1 MDGIKEFG
9 IRTKDGSKSSLEA
22 YKSIGLGGKEM
33 TAAFAKG
40 GKTAQ
45 QAFLKTVKAIEAVKD
60 PVLKNAVS
68 VQLFGTQAE
77 DLEARVIKSYGNV
90 KKQFDKTKNTIDEM
104 AKIKYS
110 SMGDAIKGIGRQ
122 LLTSLIIPA
131 SNLLLPA
138 FNKFSNWFNQAG
150 PKINKFFSGVG
161 EDLSRVGKIIKKSGQ
176 LLENTWNDTGYY
188 TAAVGITN
196 IGKEMGL
203 SEDNA
208 YKLSGAITDIT
219 DRLSDLK
226 PYVDILKGLG
236 DVAYNVTIGTGDI
249 SGVQQI
255 NKGLQSMGFSPDQA
269 IQISNSAVDIFDN
282 IRDKADEFARSL
294 SPVIGDISSYFKEA
308 FSFGSDLD
316 FGSIIDSVKDL
327 SKSITPVIES
337 IATGIGP
344 ALHSVTSLLAPL
356 MKVGKQAFN
365 AIIPLVMKLSSSI
378 SSKLGPVFTSVFGY
392 LTKTLLPQ
400 VSSVLAA
407 WLPKIGALF
416 SKVGGLIMAIYNTGI
431 APVIDRLVSIFKWA
445 WPVITTVVTGAINI
459 LKPIIGG
466 IIDVLGGVI
475 DFLTGV
481 FTGNW
486 SLVWDGIKQIVVG
499 IWEGITGAI
508 KAAFN
513 NVIGVINSAI
523 DKING
528 FSFTMPE
535 ALGGKTI
542 GGMNVPHLPML
553 AKGGFTTGPSIAG
566 EAGTE
571 AVIPLNNKQRSMNLL
586 EKTNRMMGYTTTNNG
601 GDSIVL
607 QFDITIQGNA
617 DKEVVQQAIQ
627 AAQPAFRQQYK
638 QMKRQDARTSL

>member
-1 MDGIKEFG
+1 
-9 IRTKDGSKSSLEA
+9 
-22 YKSIGLGGKEM
+22 M

-110 SMGDAIKGIGRQ
+110 SMGDAFKGIGRQ
-122 LLTSLIIPA
+122 LLTSIIIPV

-138 FNKFSNWFNQAG
+138 FNKFSNWFNQTG
-150 PKINKFFSGVG
+150 PMISKFFSEVG
-161 EDLSRVGKIIKKSGQ
+161 TGLSRVGKIIKKSGQ
-176 LLENTWNDTGYY
+176 LLENTWNNTGYY

-219 DRLSDLK
+219 DRLSELK

-255 NKGLQSMGFSPDQA
+255 NKGLQSIGFSPDQA
-269 IQISNSAVDIFDN
+269 IQISNSAVDIFDG
-282 IRDKADEFARSL
+282 IRGKAEEFVRSL
-294 SPVIGDISSYFKEA
+294 SPVIGDISAYFKEV

-316 FGSIIDSVKDL
+316 FGSIVNSVSDL
-327 SKSITPVIES
+327 KKSITPVVES

-365 AIIPLVMKLSSSI
+365 AIIPLVAKLAASVTG
-378 SSKLGPVFTSVFGY
+378 KLGPVFTSVFGY

-416 SKVGGLIMAIYNTGI
+416 SKLGGLIMAIYERSI
-431 APVIDRLVSIFKWA
+431 APTINALVTIFKWA
-445 WPVITTVVTGAINI
+445 WPVITTAVTGAINI
-459 LKPIIGG
+459 LKPVIGG

-486 SLVWDGIKQIVVG
+486 SLAWDGIKQIVVG

-542 GGMNVPHLPML
+542 GGMDVPHLPML

-627 AAQPAFRQQYK
+627 AAQPTFRQQYSN
-638 QMKRQDARTSL
+638 MKRQNARVSLS

>member
-1 MDGIKEFG
+1 
-9 IRTKDGSKSSLEA
+9 
-22 YKSIGLGGKEM
+22 M

-45 QAFLKTVKAIEAVKD
+45 QAFLKTAKAIEAVKD

-110 SMGDAIKGIGRQ
+110 SMGDAFKGIGRQ
-122 LLTSLIIPA
+122 LLTSIIIPV
-131 SNLLLPA
+131 SNMLLPA
-138 FNKFSNWFNQAG
+138 FNKFSNWFNQTG
-150 PKINKFFSGVG
+150 PMINKFFSSVG
-161 EDLSRVGKIIKKSGQ
+161 TSLSWVSKIIMKTGQ
-176 LLENTWNDTGYY
+176 LLQNTWDSTGYY
-188 TAAVGITN
+188 TAAVGIST
-196 IGKEMGL
+196 IGREIGL
-203 SEDNA
+203 SEENA

-219 DRLSDLK
+219 DRLSELK

-255 NKGLQSMGFSPDQA
+255 NKGLQSIGFSPDQA

-282 IRDKADEFARSL
+282 IRGKAEVFVASL
-294 SPVIGDISSYFKEA
+294 KPIMGDIKGYFKEA
-308 FSFGSDLD
+308 FTFGADLD
-316 FGSIIDSVKDL
+316 FREIVDSVSDL
-327 SKSITPVIES
+327 RKSITPVIES

-344 ALHSVTSLLAPL
+344 ALHSVASLLVPL

-431 APVIDRLVSIFKWA
+431 APVIDSLVGIFKWA
-445 WPVITTVVTGAINI
+445 WPVITAAVTGAINI
-459 LKPIIGG
+459 LKPVIGG

-486 SLVWDGIKQIVVG
+486 DLAWQGIKEVAVG
-499 IWEGITGAI
+499 IWDSITGAV

-513 NVIGVINSAI
+513 NVIAIINSAI
-523 DKING
+523 QKVNS
-528 FSFTMPE
+528 FSFTMPDL
-535 ALGGKTI
+535 LGGETI
-542 GGMNVPHLPML
+542 GSLGIPEIPML
-553 AKGGFTTGPSIAG
+553 ADGDITNRPSIMG
-566 EAGTE
+566 EAGWE
-571 AVIPLNNKQRSMNLL
+571 AAIPINNKPRSMNLL
-586 EKTNRMMGYTTTNNG
+586 EKTNRLMGYNPGGNG
-601 GDSIVL
+601 DNLNLNFNIV
-607 QFDITIQGNA
+607 IQGNA
-617 DKEVVQQAIQ
+617 DKEVVTQAVK
-627 AAQPAFRQQYK
+627 AAEPSFRQQYK

>member
-9 IRTKDGSKSSLEA
+9 IRTKDGSKDSLAA
-22 YKSIGLGGKEM
+22 YKSIGLGGTEM
-33 TAAFAKG
+33 TKKFAAG

-45 QAFLKTVKAIEAVKD
+45 EAFLKTVKAIEAVKD

-90 KKQFDKTKNTIDEM
+90 KKQFDKTKNSIDEM

-110 SMGDAIKGIGRQ
+110 SMGDAFKGIGRQ
-122 LLTSLIIPA
+122 LLTSIIIPV
-131 SNLLLPA
+131 SNMLLPA

-176 LLENTWNDTGYY
+176 LLENTWNNTGYY

-196 IGKEMGL
+196 IGKELGL

-219 DRLSDLK
+219 DRLSELK

-255 NKGLQSMGFSPDQA
+255 NKGLQSIGFSPDQA
-269 IQISNSAVDIFDN
+269 IQISNSAVDIFDG
-282 IRDKADEFARSL
+282 IRGKAEEFVRSL

-316 FGSIIDSVKDL
+316 FGSIVNSVSDL
-327 SKSITPVIES
+327 KKSITPVIES

-365 AIIPLVMKLSSSI
+365 AIIPLVAKLAASVTG
-378 SSKLGPVFTSVFGY
+378 KLGPVFTSVFGY

-416 SKVGGLIMAIYNTGI
+416 GKMGGLIMAIYERSI
-431 APVIDRLVSIFKWA
+431 APTINALVTIFKWA
-445 WPVITTVVTGAINI
+445 WPVMTTAVTGAINI
-459 LKPIIGG
+459 LKPVIGG

-481 FTGNW
+481 FTGD
-486 SLVWDGIKQIVVG
+486 WDLAWKGIKEVAVG
-499 IWEGITGAI
+499 IWDGITGAV

-513 NVIGVINSAI
+513 NVIMIINSAI
-523 DKING
+523 QKING
-528 FSFTMPE
+528 FSFELPE
-535 ALGGKTI
+535 WAGGGSVGNLGI
-542 GGMNVPHLPML
+542 PEIPML
-553 AKGGFTTGPSIAG
+553 ADGDITNRPSIMG
-566 EAGTE
+566 EAGWE
-571 AVIPLNNKQRSMNLL
+571 AAIPINNKPRSMNLL
-586 EKTNRMMGYTTTNNG
+586 EKTNRLMGYNPGGNG
-601 GDSIVL
+601 DNLNLNFNIV
-607 QFDITIQGNA
+607 IQGNA
-617 DKEVVQQAIQ
+617 DKEVVTQAVK
-627 AAQPAFRQQYK
+627 AAEPSFRQQYK

>member
-1 MDGIKEFG
+1 MQKKFASGGDVA
-9 IRTKDGSKSSLEA
+9 RQA
-22 YKSIGLGGKEM
+22 YFQVRDALNK
-33 TAAFAKG
+33 
-40 GKTAQ
+40 
-45 QAFLKTVKAIEAVKD
+45 VKD
-60 PVLKNAVS
+60 PIKQNTALLN
-68 VQLFGTQAE
+68 LFGTQGE
-77 DLEARVIKSYGNV
+77 DLEKSTIQAILRTNNA
-90 KKQFDKTKNTIDEM
+90 FDKTKNTMQEVQ
-104 AKIKYS
+104 KIKYS
-110 SMGDAIKGIGRQ
+110 SISYAFRSIGRQ
-122 LLTSLIIPA
+122 LLTEFVYPLSDLA
-131 SNLLLPA
+131 LPA
-138 FNKFSNWFNQAG
+138 LASFGKGLETAI
-150 PKINKFFSGVG
+150 PKIKKYFKQGMQAMQPFIKALQDVGDLFANSMAGTGDMSAATGISKFLISLGVG
-161 EDLSRVGKIIKKSGQ
+161 EDK
-176 LLENTWNDTGYY
+176 
-188 TAAVGITN
+188 
-196 IGKEMGL
+196 
-203 SEDNA
+203 A
-208 YKLSGAITDIT
+208 YKFSAAISDVFDKFAAIKNIVKGAG
-219 DRLSDLK
+219 
-226 PYVDILKGLG
+226 GLLTNALMG
-236 DVAYNVTIGTGDI
+236 SGDI
-249 SGVQQI
+249 SGVQDI
-255 NKGLQSMGFSPDQA
+255 NKGLQSIGFSPDQA
-269 IQISNSAVDIFDN
+269 IKMSNGFVDAFDKIKGKVN
-282 IRDKADEFARSL
+282 DFVNSIR
-294 SPVIGDISSYFKEA
+294 PVMDDITSYFKDA
-308 FSFGSDLD
+308 FTFGGGLDL
-316 FGSIIDSVKDL
+316 GGIVDSVSSLRD
-327 SKSITPVIES
+327 SITPVIES

-356 MKVGKQAFN
+356 MKMGKQAFN
-365 AIIPLVMKLSSSI
+365 AIIPLVAKLASSI

-416 SKVGGLIMAIYNTGI
+416 GKLGGLIMAIYERSI
-431 APVIDRLVSIFKWA
+431 APTINALVGIFKWA

-486 SLVWDGIKQIVVG
+486 SLAWDGIKQIVVG

-542 GGMNVPHLPML
+542 GGMDIPHLPML

-627 AAQPAFRQQYK
+627 AAQPTFRQQYLN
-638 QMKRQDARTSL
+638 MKRQDARTSL

>member
-1 MDGIKEFG
+1 
-9 IRTKDGSKSSLEA
+9 
-22 YKSIGLGGKEM
+22 M

-110 SMGDAIKGIGRQ
+110 SMGDAFKGIGRQ
-122 LLTSLIIPA
+122 LLTSLIIPV
-131 SNLLLPA
+131 SDLLLPA
-138 FNKFSNWFNQAG
+138 FNKFSNWFNVAG
-150 PKINKFFSGVG
+150 PKIGKFFSGIGKQIG
-161 EDLSRVGKIIKKSGQ
+161 EVA
-176 LLENTWNDTGYY
+176 ENIQWLFENGFDGEMHGVVVNYSKMFGMNDKQANVLADNVKDIYGRGEK
-188 TAAVGITN
+188 ALKGITEFGGN
-196 IGKEMGL
+196 VAWLFQNGFDGEMKGVTINYAKALGMDSKQANGLADEIGKSL
-203 SEDNA
+203 SSMKDKFAEF
-208 YKLSGAITDIT
+208 KVS
-219 DRLSDLK
+219 LK
-226 PYVDILKGLG
+226 PI
-236 DVAYNVTIGTGDI
+236 
-249 SGVQQI
+249 
-255 NKGLQSMGFSPDQA
+255 
-269 IQISNSAVDIFDN
+269 
-282 IRDKADEFARSL
+282 
-294 SPVIGDISSYFKEA
+294 IGDLLDYFKEA
-308 FSFGSDLD
+308 FTFGSGMD
-316 FGSIIDSVKDL
+316 FGSILTSVNSL
-327 SKSITPVIES
+327 RKSLTPVIES

-416 SKVGGLIMAIYNTGI
+416 GKLGGLIMAIYERSI
-431 APVIDRLVSIFKWA
+431 APTINTLVTIFKWA
-445 WPVITTVVTGAINI
+445 WPVITTAVTGAINI
-459 LKPIIGG
+459 LKPVIGG

-486 SLVWDGIKQIVVG
+486 SLAWDGIKQIVVG

-513 NVIGVINSAI
+513 NVIGVINSSI

-528 FSFTMPE
+528 FSFTMPD

-542 GGMNVPHLPML
+542 GGMDIPHLPML
-553 AKGGFTTGPSIAG
+553 ADGDITNRPSIMG
-566 EAGTE
+566 EAGWE
-571 AVIPLNNKQRSMNLL
+571 AAIPINNKPRSMNLL
-586 EKTNRMMGYTTTNNG
+586 EKTNRLMGYNPGGNG
-601 GDSIVL
+601 DNLNLNFNIV
-607 QFDITIQGNA
+607 IQGNA
-617 DKEVVQQAIQ
+617 DKEVVTQAVK
-627 AAQPAFRQQYK
+627 AAEPSFRQQYK